1 MDPIDEDDGGGG
13 SQEVL
18 ELRREV
24 RTLKAHIQN
33 NYNVY
38 VKRLEK
44 RKTRIKDLE
53 EYSKLVVKDNETLTG
68 QLQEAEGIV
77 KIIDAKAQKNT
88 CAYLLSFAL
97 QCISYQNYLP
107 LMKFHIDALC
117 SSKLSYERSD
127 MCLHCFG
134 FSILFQPPRLE
145 TVQHF

>member
-77 KIIDAKAQKNT
+77 KIIDAKAQKS
-88 CAYLLSFAL
+88 AA
-97 QCISYQNYLP
+97 P
-107 LMKFHIDALC
+107 LVWL
-117 SSKLSYERSD
+117 D
-127 MCLHCFG
+127 MVNFLKKV
-134 FSILFQPPRLE
+134 LFQNRN
-145 TVQHF
+145 F

>member
-68 QLQEAEGIV
+68 QLQEAEGTV
-77 KIIDAKAQKNT
+77 DAKVQKFKKWET
-88 CAYLLSFAL
+88 LKILLVL
-97 QCISYQNYLP
+97 
-107 LMKFHIDALC
+107 
-117 SSKLSYERSD
+117 
-127 MCLHCFG
+127 
-134 FSILFQPPRLE
+134 
-145 TVQHF
+145 T

>member
-77 KIIDAKAQKNT
+77 KIIDVKAQKI
-88 CAYLLSFAL
+88 
-97 QCISYQNYLP
+97 QP
-107 LMKFHIDALC
+107 LH
-117 SSKLSYERSD
+117 
-127 MCLHCFG
+127 
-134 FSILFQPPRLE
+134 
-145 TVQHF
+145 

>member
-1 MDPIDEDDGGGG
+1 MEPIDDDDGGGV

-18 ELRREV
+18 ELRREI

-68 QLQEAEGIV
+68 QLQEAEGILL
-77 KIIDAKAQKNT
+77 KIIDVK
-88 CAYLLSFAL
+88 
-97 QCISYQNYLP
+97 
-107 LMKFHIDALC
+107 D
-117 SSKLSYERSD
+117 
-127 MCLHCFG
+127 
-134 FSILFQPPRLE
+134 
-145 TVQHF
+145 